1 MHIKMLS
8 SFLELSYENLIN
20 DDPDL
25 ERIEAAIQDDFTY
38 NGTPNQ
44 SAVDC

>member
-1 MHIKMLS
+1 MVS
-8 SFLELSYENLIN
+8 SFFKLSYENLIN

-25 ERIEAAIQDDFTY
+25 KRMEAAVQDNFTY

-44 SAVDC
+44 SAAMLKN